1 MMPRTRRK
9 FTKERPPDPDA
20 LDAPQRVFVACPLPG
35 PLHGAIDRLT
45 GQLEASELPIR
56 WVGGSSA
63 HLTLLF
69 IGEVPLE
76 TVEILRLGLP
86 RGMAGLPSV
95 KLQVDGAGAFPSIE
109 QPNVV
114 WLGLKGDVAGLQ
126 KLRTRVVK
134 TLASLSF
141 EIEPEPFKPHITLG
155 RSRQPLKTPQRDSLQ
170 RLLKTERLRAEIPK
184 ALLAPFEI
192 REVQL
197 VRSVLGP
204 DGATHTAIQS
214 YPLVT
219 LPPPSG
225 PTRTERETGE
235 PVEAV
240 ELAVAAAGER
250 PPTG

>member
-9 FTKERPPDPDA
+9 FTKERPPDPAA

-69 IGEVPLE
+69 IGEVPPE

-155 RSRQPLKTPQRDSLQ
+155 RSRQPLNTPQRDTLQ
-170 RLLKTERLRAEIPK
+170 RLLKTERLRSEIPK

-197 VRSVLGP
+197 VRSVLGA

-214 YPLVT
+214 YPLLSAPPQTQPQLPVT
-219 LPPPSG
+219 EAPVPDAPDFDAEDIEG
-225 PTRTERETGE
+225 TE
-235 PVEAV
+235 P
-240 ELAVAAAGER
+240 
-250 PPTG
+250 

>member
-1 MMPRTRRK
+1 MPRARRK
-9 FTKERPPDPDA
+9 YTKERPPDPNA
-20 LDAPQRVFVACPLPG
+20 LDAAQRVFVACPLPR

-45 GQLEASELPIR
+45 GQLEASGLPIR
-56 WVGGSSA
+56 WIGSSSA

-69 IGEVPLE
+69 IGEVAPE

-95 KLQVDGAGAFPSIE
+95 KLQIDGAGAFPSIE
-109 QPNVV
+109 QPNVI
-114 WLGLKGDVAGLQ
+114 WLGLRGDVAGLQ

-155 RSRQPLKTPQRDSLQ
+155 RRREPLTTPQRETLQ

-192 REVQL
+192 KEVQL

-204 DGATHTAIQS
+204 EGATHTAIQS

-219 LPPPSG
+219 EPKQTELKPAELLATEPPVA
-225 PTRTERETGE
+225 E
-235 PVEAV
+235 P
-240 ELAVAAAGER
+240 
-250 PPTG
+250 

>member
-1 MMPRTRRK
+1 MPRARRK
-9 FTKERPPDPDA
+9 YTKERPPDPNAPDA
-20 LDAPQRVFVACPLPG
+20 LQRVFVACPLPG
-35 PLHGAIDRLT
+35 PLHGAIDRLI
-45 GQLEASELPIR
+45 GQLEASDMPIR
-56 WVGGSSA
+56 WIGSSSA

-95 KLQVDGAGAFPSIE
+95 KLHVDGAGAFPNIE

-114 WLGLKGDVAGLQ
+114 WLGLKGNVAGLQ

-141 EIEPEPFKPHITLG
+141 EIEPESFKPHITLG
-155 RSRQPLKTPQRDSLQ
+155 RSRQPLSNAQRDTLQ

-192 REVQL
+192 KEVQL

-204 DGATHTAIQS
+204 EGATHTAIQS

-219 LPPPSG
+219 EPMKPEIETPDPELVEPAA
-225 PTRTERETGE
+225 TE
-235 PVEAV
+235 P
-240 ELAVAAAGER
+240 
-250 PPTG
+250 